1 MHALNTTESAASALT
16 CTQDTGHRTVQ
27 VLDRAAMC
35 IQPGWQGASQ
45 SLLPRRRCD
54 ARDVRGRLCGRP
66 GHQPVA
72 VHAERAAADAGLH
85 WRLRRRARPGGRR
98 ALPAVRDVL
107 HKLLYHY
114 TRHVCRSM
122 FACHLRS
129 LGCMMPHCAGHC
141 MCCMRVW
148 AAQCTPGMY
157 SLRSSAAMPLI
168 MLRSRGRGLQT
179 CASTCICVPQQRY
192 RPGNTPAART
202 VVTGG
207 PVQPCTAY
215 DRAQLAGT
223 AGR

>member
-1 MHALNTTESAASALT
+1 
-16 CTQDTGHRTVQ
+16 
-27 VLDRAAMC
+27 
-35 IQPGWQGASQ
+35 
-45 SLLPRRRCD
+45 
-54 ARDVRGRLCGRP
+54 
-66 GHQPVA
+66 VA
-72 VHAERAAADAGLH
+72 VFAAGLVTSLSPCTLSVLPLTLGYIGGYAGA
-85 WRLRRRARPGGRR
+85 RGQADGVLFLRC
-98 ALPAVRDVL
+98 DVL

-168 MLRSRGRGLQT
+168 MLRSRGRGMQT